1 MNTFNQ
7 IWGVATPIVAKVKID
22 EQRREMFG
30 EMYNLDEKEIS
41 L

>member
-7 IWGVATPIVAKVKID
+7 IWGVATLIVAKAKID
-22 EQRREMFG
+22 EQRREMSG